1 MGKRFFKT
9 SLLAITLE
17 LVLFSFLGGVGGV
30 EVSDATNDA
39 AASDSEWRLLVDG
52 AVYQPLNLTLSEV
65 VAMPR
70 TTVNADLYC
79 YSSLVSAGNWVGV
92 RLALI
97 LEEAELHNG
106 TNSVTLFASDGYA
119 TFLDISTA
127 MREDVILAYELNGQ
141 PLPEVLRLV
150 LPWANGDKWIA
161 MITHINVSTVPVSI
175 PDINAFRPP
184 KFPQPSAAPQPMH
197 TPQPDNQSV
206 TPSVIPPSPQSDNS
220 SIQQEFPS
228 SNLQMEYN
236 YAISTVMVIVIAV
249 AAAYLILKRKKIKR

>member
-9 SLLAITLE
+9 SLLAITL
-17 LVLFSFLGGVGGV
+17 VIWFSFLGGLWGIKSSGTIDVVVAG
-30 EVSDATNDA
+30 
-39 AASDSEWRLLVDG
+39 DSEWRLKVEG
-52 AVYQPLNLTLSEV
+52 AVYQPLNLTLSEL

-79 YSSLVSAGNWVGV
+79 YGSLVSAGNWVGV

-119 TFLDISTA
+119 TFLDVSTA
-127 MREDVILAYELNGQ
+127 MREDVIIAYKLNGQ
-141 PLPEVLRLV
+141 LLPEVLRLV

-161 MITHINVSTVPVSI
+161 MITHINVSTAPVSI

-184 KFPQPSAAPQPMH
+184 KFPQPSPAPQPMH
-197 TPQPDNQSV
+197 PPQPDNQSV
-206 TPSVIPPSPQSDNS
+206 TPVIPPSQQSNNS
-220 SIQQEFPS
+220 VIQQQEFVG
-228 SNLQMEYN
+228 SNLPTEHS
-236 YAISTVMVIVIAV
+236 YAILAVMTLIVAV
-249 AAAYLILKRKKIKR
+249 ATGYLYLKHKK